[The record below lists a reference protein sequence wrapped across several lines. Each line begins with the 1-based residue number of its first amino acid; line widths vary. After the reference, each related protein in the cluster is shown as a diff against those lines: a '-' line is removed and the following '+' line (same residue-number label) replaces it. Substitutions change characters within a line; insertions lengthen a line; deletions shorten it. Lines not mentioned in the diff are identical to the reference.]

1 MNRCKGCGETLQ
13 YDNPNKIGY
22 AVKGSD
28 ICKRCFDLTHY
39 NKNVE
44 LNNYIDNDKLLE
56 NINKKRV
63 FTIFLCDILS
73 LSNETFKIYDSINND
88 KVFVLTKVD
97 ILPKNIKYE
106 SIIRNIENS
115 FGIKP
120 LIFSYKSAM
129 LKNNLLSLIEKH
141 RNVLITGIVS
151 SGKSTLIN
159 TLFDENITVS
169 HFRNTTL
176 DFIEINKDG
185 LTIIDS
191 PGFDTK
197 VVTQRSKNLLK
208 EKIVNLKKGF
218 EVLID
223 NVSLYSDED
232 VNICI
237 FMPNLTVKTYK
248 NKDSYKMVKINN
260 NTDLVFDNFFIYF
273 KKGATIYLN
282 NDSFNLRESIIGKKY
297 E

>member
-1 MNRCKGCGETLQ
+1 MNKCIGCGKALQ
-13 YDNPNKIGY
+13 YEDINKIGY

-39 NKNVE
+39 NKNIE
-44 LNNYIDNDKLLE
+44 LNNYIDNNKLLE
-56 NINKKRV
+56 KINKKKI

-73 LSNETFKIYDSINND
+73 LSNETIKIYENIQND

-115 FGIKP
+115 FKIKP
-120 LIFSYKSAM
+120 LIFSYKNTK
-129 LKNNLLSLIEKH
+129 LKNNLFSLIEKH
-141 RNVLITGIVS
+141 KKVLITGIVS

-169 HFRNTTL
+169 HYRNTTL
-176 DFIEINKDG
+176 DFIEINKDN

-197 VVTQRSKNLLK
+197 VITERSKNILK
-208 EKIVNLKKGF
+208 EKIINLKKGF
-218 EVLID
+218 ELTID
-223 NVSLYSDED
+223 NISLYSDD
-232 VNICI
+232 DINICI

-248 NKDSYKMVKINN
+248 NKDKYKMVKINN

>member
-1 MNRCKGCGETLQ
+1 MNKCIGCGKALQ
-13 YDNPNKIGY
+13 YEDINKIGY

-39 NKNVE
+39 NKNIE
-44 LNNYIDNDKLLE
+44 LNNYIDNNKLLE
-56 NINKKRV
+56 NINKKKI

-73 LSNETFKIYDSINND
+73 LSNETIRIYENIQND

-115 FGIKP
+115 FKIKP
-120 LIFSYKSAM
+120 LIFSYKNTK
-129 LKNNLLSLIEKH
+129 LKNNLFSLIEKH
-141 RNVLITGIVS
+141 KKVLITGIVS

-169 HFRNTTL
+169 HYRNTTL
-176 DFIEINKDG
+176 DFIEINKDN

-197 VVTQRSKNLLK
+197 VITEMSKNVLK
-208 EKIVNLKKGF
+208 EKIINLKKGF
-218 EVLID
+218 ELTID
-223 NVSLYSDED
+223 NISLYSDD
-232 VNICI
+232 DINICI
-237 FMPNLTVKTYK
+237 FMPNLMVKTYK
-248 NKDSYKMVKINN
+248 NKDKYKMVKINN

>member
-1 MNRCKGCGETLQ
+1 MNKCIGCGKTLQ
-13 YDNPNKIGY
+13 YEDINKIGY

-39 NKNVE
+39 NKNIE
-44 LNNYIDNDKLLE
+44 LNNYIDNNKLLE
-56 NINKKRV
+56 NINKKKI

-73 LSNETFKIYDSINND
+73 LSNETIKIYENIQND

-115 FGIKP
+115 FKIKP
-120 LIFSYKSAM
+120 LIFSYKNTK
-129 LKNNLLSLIEKH
+129 LKNNLFSLIEKH
-141 RNVLITGIVS
+141 KKVLITGIVS

-169 HFRNTTL
+169 HYRNTTL
-176 DFIEINKDG
+176 DFIEINKDN

-197 VVTQRSKNLLK
+197 VITERSKNILK
-208 EKIVNLKKGF
+208 EKIINLKKGF
-218 EVLID
+218 ELTID
-223 NVSLYSDED
+223 NISLYSDD
-232 VNICI
+232 DINICI
-237 FMPNLTVKTYK
+237 FMPNLMVKTYK
-248 NKDSYKMVKINN
+248 NKDKYKMVKINN

-282 NDSFNLRESIIGKKY
+282 NDNFNLRESIIGKKY

>member
-1 MNRCKGCGETLQ
+1 MNKCIGCGKTLQ
-13 YDNPNKIGY
+13 YEDINKIGY

-39 NKNVE
+39 NKNIE
-44 LNNYIDNDKLLE
+44 LNNYIDNNKLLE
-56 NINKKRV
+56 NINKKKI

-73 LSNETFKIYDSINND
+73 LSNETIKIYENIQND

-115 FGIKP
+115 FKIKP
-120 LIFSYKSAM
+120 LIFSYKNTK
-129 LKNNLLSLIEKH
+129 LKNNLFSLIEKH
-141 RNVLITGIVS
+141 KKVLITGIVS

-169 HFRNTTL
+169 HYRNTTL
-176 DFIEINKDG
+176 DFIEINKDN

-191 PGFDTK
+191 PGFDTQ
-197 VVTQRSKNLLK
+197 VITQRSKNILK
-208 EKIVNLKKGF
+208 EKIINLKKGF
-218 EVLID
+218 ELTID
-223 NVSLYSDED
+223 NISLYSDD
-232 VNICI
+232 DINICI
-237 FMPNLTVKTYK
+237 FMPNLMVKTYK
-248 NKDSYKMVKINN
+248 NKDKYKMVKINN

>member
-1 MNRCKGCGETLQ
+1 MNKCIGCGKALQ
-13 YDNPNKIGY
+13 YEDINKIGY

-39 NKNVE
+39 NKNIE
-44 LNNYIDNDKLLE
+44 LNNYIDNNKLLE
-56 NINKKRV
+56 NINKKKI

-73 LSNETFKIYDSINND
+73 LSNETIKIYENIQND

-115 FGIKP
+115 FKIKP
-120 LIFSYKSAM
+120 LIFSYKNTK
-129 LKNNLLSLIEKH
+129 LKNNLFSLIEKH
-141 RNVLITGIVS
+141 KKVLITGIVS

-159 TLFDENITVS
+159 ILFDENITVS
-169 HFRNTTL
+169 HYRNTTL
-176 DFIEINKDG
+176 DFIEINKDN

-197 VVTQRSKNLLK
+197 VITERSKNILK
-208 EKIVNLKKGF
+208 EKIINLKKGF
-218 EVLID
+218 ELTID
-223 NVSLYSDED
+223 NISLYSDD
-232 VNICI
+232 DINICI
-237 FMPNLTVKTYK
+237 FMPNLMVKTYK
-248 NKDSYKMVKINN
+248 NKDKYKMVKINN

>member
-1 MNRCKGCGETLQ
+1 MNKCVGCGKALQ
-13 YDNPNKIGY
+13 YEDINKIGY

-39 NKNVE
+39 NKNIE
-44 LNNYIDNDKLLE
+44 LNNYIDNNKLLE
-56 NINKKRV
+56 NINKKKI

-73 LSNETFKIYDSINND
+73 LSNETIRIYENIQND

-115 FGIKP
+115 FKIKP
-120 LIFSYKSAM
+120 LIFSYKNTK
-129 LKNNLLSLIEKH
+129 LKNNLFSLIEKH
-141 RNVLITGIVS
+141 KKVLITGIVS

-169 HFRNTTL
+169 HYRNTTL
-176 DFIEINKDG
+176 DFIEINKDN

-197 VVTQRSKNLLK
+197 VITERSKNILK
-208 EKIVNLKKGF
+208 EKIINLKKGF
-218 EVLID
+218 ELTID
-223 NVSLYSDED
+223 NISLYSDD
-232 VNICI
+232 DINICI
-237 FMPNLTVKTYK
+237 FMPNLMVKTYK
-248 NKDSYKMVKINN
+248 NKDKYKMVKINN

>member
-1 MNRCKGCGETLQ
+1 MNKCIGCGKALQ
-13 YDNPNKIGY
+13 YEDINKIGY

-39 NKNVE
+39 NKNIE
-44 LNNYIDNDKLLE
+44 LNNYIDNNKLLE
-56 NINKKRV
+56 NINKKKI

-73 LSNETFKIYDSINND
+73 LSNETIKIYENIQND

-115 FGIKP
+115 FKIKP
-120 LIFSYKSAM
+120 FIFSYKNTK
-129 LKNNLLSLIEKH
+129 LKNNLFSLIEKH
-141 RNVLITGIVS
+141 KKVLITGIVS

-169 HFRNTTL
+169 HYRNTTL
-176 DFIEINKDG
+176 DFIEINKDN

-197 VVTQRSKNLLK
+197 VITERSKNILK
-208 EKIVNLKKGF
+208 EKIINLKKGF
-218 EVLID
+218 ELTID
-223 NVSLYSDED
+223 NISLYSDD
-232 VNICI
+232 DINICI
-237 FMPNLTVKTYK
+237 FMPNLMVKTYK
-248 NKDSYKMVKINN
+248 NKDKYKMVKINN

>member
-1 MNRCKGCGETLQ
+1 MNKCIGCGKTLQ
-13 YDNPNKIGY
+13 YEDINKIGY

-39 NKNVE
+39 NKNIE
-44 LNNYIDNDKLLE
+44 LNNYIDNNKLLE
-56 NINKKRV
+56 NINKKKI

-73 LSNETFKIYDSINND
+73 LSNETIKIYENIQND

-97 ILPKNIKYE
+97 ILPKNIQYE

-115 FGIKP
+115 FKIKP
-120 LIFSYKSAM
+120 LIFSYKNTK
-129 LKNNLLSLIEKH
+129 LKNNLFSLIEKH
-141 RNVLITGIVS
+141 KKVLITGIVS

-169 HFRNTTL
+169 HYRNTTL
-176 DFIEINKDG
+176 DFIDINKDN
-185 LTIIDS
+185 LTLIDS

-197 VVTQRSKNLLK
+197 VITERSKNILK
-208 EKIVNLKKGF
+208 EKIINLKKGF
-218 EVLID
+218 ELTID
-223 NVSLYSDED
+223 NISLYSDD
-232 VNICI
+232 DINICI
-237 FMPNLTVKTYK
+237 FMPNLMVKTYK
-248 NKDSYKMVKINN
+248 NKDKYKMVKINN

>member
-1 MNRCKGCGETLQ
+1 MNKCIGCGKTLQ
-13 YDNPNKIGY
+13 YEDINKIGY

-39 NKNVE
+39 NKNIE
-44 LNNYIDNDKLLE
+44 LNNYIDNNKLLE
-56 NINKKRV
+56 NINKKKI

-73 LSNETFKIYDSINND
+73 LSNETIKIYENIQND

-115 FGIKP
+115 FKIKP
-120 LIFSYKSAM
+120 LIFSYKNTK
-129 LKNNLLSLIEKH
+129 LKNNLFSLIEKH
-141 RNVLITGIVS
+141 KKVLITGIVS

-169 HFRNTTL
+169 HYRNTTL
-176 DFIEINKDG
+176 DFIEINKDN

-197 VVTQRSKNLLK
+197 VITERSKNILK
-208 EKIVNLKKGF
+208 EKIINLKKGF
-218 EVLID
+218 ELTID
-223 NVSLYSDED
+223 NISLYSDD
-232 VNICI
+232 DINICI
-237 FMPNLTVKTYK
+237 FMPNLMVKTYK
-248 NKDSYKMVKINN
+248 NKDKYKMVKINN

>member
-1 MNRCKGCGETLQ
+1 MNKCIGCGKALQ
-13 YDNPNKIGY
+13 YEDINKIAY
-22 AVKGSD
+22 AVKGSV

-39 NKNVE
+39 NKNIE
-44 LNNYIDNDKLLE
+44 LNNYIDNNKLLE
-56 NINKKRV
+56 KINKKKI

-73 LSNETFKIYDSINND
+73 LSNETIRIYENIQND

-115 FGIKP
+115 FKIKP
-120 LIFSYKSAM
+120 LIFSYKNTK
-129 LKNNLLSLIEKH
+129 LKNNLFSLIEKH
-141 RNVLITGIVS
+141 KKVLITGIVS

-169 HFRNTTL
+169 HYRNTTL
-176 DFIEINKDG
+176 DFIEINKDN

-197 VVTQRSKNLLK
+197 VITERSKNVLK
-208 EKIVNLKKGF
+208 EKIINLKKGF
-218 EVLID
+218 ELTID
-223 NVSLYSDED
+223 NISLYSDD
-232 VNICI
+232 DINICI
-237 FMPNLTVKTYK
+237 FMPNLMVKTYK
-248 NKDSYKMVKINN
+248 NKDKYKMVKINN

>member
-1 MNRCKGCGETLQ
+1 MNKCIGCGKALQ
-13 YDNPNKIGY
+13 YEDINKIGY

-39 NKNVE
+39 NKNIE
-44 LNNYIDNDKLLE
+44 LNNYIDNNKLLE
-56 NINKKRV
+56 NINKKKI

-73 LSNETFKIYDSINND
+73 LSNETIRIYENIQND

-115 FGIKP
+115 FKIKP
-120 LIFSYKSAM
+120 LIFSYKNTK
-129 LKNNLLSLIEKH
+129 LKNNLFSLIEKH
-141 RNVLITGIVS
+141 KKVLITGIVS

-169 HFRNTTL
+169 HYRNTTL
-176 DFIEINKDG
+176 DFIEINKDN

-197 VVTQRSKNLLK
+197 VITERSKNILK
-208 EKIVNLKKGF
+208 EKIINLKKGF
-218 EVLID
+218 ELTID
-223 NVSLYSDED
+223 NISLYSDD
-232 VNICI
+232 DINICI
-237 FMPNLTVKTYK
+237 FMPNLIVKTYK
-248 NKDSYKMVKINN
+248 NKDKYKMVKINN

>member
-1 MNRCKGCGETLQ
+1 MK
-13 YDNPNKIGY
+13 
-22 AVKGSD
+22 
-28 ICKRCFDLTHY
+28 
-39 NKNVE
+39 
-44 LNNYIDNDKLLE
+44 KLLKYE
-56 NINKKRV
+56 NIQ
-63 FTIFLCDILS
+63 
-73 LSNETFKIYDSINND
+73 ND

-115 FGIKP
+115 FKIKP
-120 LIFSYKSAM
+120 LIFSYKNTK
-129 LKNNLLSLIEKH
+129 LKNNLFSLIEKH
-141 RNVLITGIVS
+141 KKVLITGIVS

-169 HFRNTTL
+169 HYRNTTL
-176 DFIEINKDG
+176 DFIEINKDN

-197 VVTQRSKNLLK
+197 VITERSKNILK
-208 EKIVNLKKGF
+208 EKIINLKKGF
-218 EVLID
+218 ELTID
-223 NVSLYSDED
+223 NISLYSDD
-232 VNICI
+232 DINICI

-248 NKDSYKMVKINN
+248 NKDKYKMVKINN

>member
-1 MNRCKGCGETLQ
+1 MNKCIGCGKALQ
-13 YDNPNKIGY
+13 YEDINKIGY

-39 NKNVE
+39 NKNIE
-44 LNNYIDNDKLLE
+44 LNNYIDNNKLLE
-56 NINKKRV
+56 NINKKKI

-73 LSNETFKIYDSINND
+73 LSNETIKIYENIQND

-115 FGIKP
+115 FKIKP
-120 LIFSYKSAM
+120 LIFSYKNTK
-129 LKNNLLSLIEKH
+129 LKNNLFSLIEKH
-141 RNVLITGIVS
+141 KKVLITGIVS

-169 HFRNTTL
+169 HYRNTTL
-176 DFIEINKDG
+176 DFIEINKDN

-197 VVTQRSKNLLK
+197 VITERSKNVLK
-208 EKIVNLKKGF
+208 EKIINLKKGF
-218 EVLID
+218 ELTID
-223 NVSLYSDED
+223 NISLYSDD
-232 VNICI
+232 DINICI
-237 FMPNLTVKTYK
+237 FMPNLMVKTYK
-248 NKDSYKMVKINN
+248 NKDKYKMVKINN

>member
-1 MNRCKGCGETLQ
+1 MNKCIGCGKTLQ
-13 YDNPNKIGY
+13 YEDINKIGY

-39 NKNVE
+39 NKNIE
-44 LNNYIDNDKLLE
+44 LNNYIDNNKLLE
-56 NINKKRV
+56 NINKKKI

-73 LSNETFKIYDSINND
+73 LSNETIKIYENIQND

-115 FGIKP
+115 FKIKP
-120 LIFSYKSAM
+120 LIFSYKNTK
-129 LKNNLLSLIEKH
+129 LKNNLFSLIEKH
-141 RNVLITGIVS
+141 KKVLITGIVS

-169 HFRNTTL
+169 HYRNTTL
-176 DFIEINKDG
+176 DFIEINKDN

-197 VVTQRSKNLLK
+197 VITERSKNVLK
-208 EKIVNLKKGF
+208 EKIINLKKGF
-218 EVLID
+218 ELTID
-223 NVSLYSDED
+223 NISLYSDD
-232 VNICI
+232 DINICI
-237 FMPNLTVKTYK
+237 FMPNLMVKTYK
-248 NKDSYKMVKINN
+248 NKDKYKMVKINN

>member
-1 MNRCKGCGETLQ
+1 MNKCIGCGKALQ
-13 YDNPNKIGY
+13 YEDINKIGY

-39 NKNVE
+39 NKNIE
-44 LNNYIDNDKLLE
+44 LNNYIDNNKLLE
-56 NINKKRV
+56 NINKKKI

-73 LSNETFKIYDSINND
+73 LSNETIRIYENIQND

-115 FGIKP
+115 FKIKP
-120 LIFSYKSAM
+120 LIFSYKNTK
-129 LKNNLLSLIEKH
+129 LKNNLFSLIEKH
-141 RNVLITGIVS
+141 KKVLITGIVS

-169 HFRNTTL
+169 HYRNTTL
-176 DFIEINKDG
+176 DFIEINKDN

-197 VVTQRSKNLLK
+197 VITERSKNILK
-208 EKIVNLKKGF
+208 EKIINLKKGF
-218 EVLID
+218 ELTID
-223 NVSLYSDED
+223 NISLYSDD
-232 VNICI
+232 DINICI
-237 FMPNLTVKTYK
+237 FMPNLMVKTYK
-248 NKDSYKMVKINN
+248 NKDKYKMVKINN

>member
-1 MNRCKGCGETLQ
+1 MNKCIGCGKALQ
-13 YDNPNKIGY
+13 YEDINKIGY

-39 NKNVE
+39 NKNIE
-44 LNNYIDNDKLLE
+44 LNNYIDNNKLLE
-56 NINKKRV
+56 NINKKKI

-73 LSNETFKIYDSINND
+73 LSNETIRIYENIQND

-115 FGIKP
+115 FKIKP
-120 LIFSYKSAM
+120 LIFSYKNTK
-129 LKNNLLSLIEKH
+129 LKNNLFSLIEKH
-141 RNVLITGIVS
+141 KKVLITGIVS

-169 HFRNTTL
+169 HYRNTTL
-176 DFIEINKDG
+176 DFIEINKDN

-197 VVTQRSKNLLK
+197 VITERSKNVLK
-208 EKIVNLKKGF
+208 EKIINLKKGF
-218 EVLID
+218 ELTID
-223 NVSLYSDED
+223 NISLYSDD
-232 VNICI
+232 DINICI
-237 FMPNLTVKTYK
+237 FMPNLMVKTYK
-248 NKDSYKMVKINN
+248 NKDKYKMVKINN

>member
-1 MNRCKGCGETLQ
+1 MNKCVGCGKALQ
-13 YDNPNKIGY
+13 YEDINKIGY

-39 NKNVE
+39 NKNIE
-44 LNNYIDNDKLLE
+44 LNNYIDNNKLLE
-56 NINKKRV
+56 NINKKKI
-63 FTIFLCDILS
+63 FTIFLCDIIS
-73 LSNETFKIYDSINND
+73 LND
-88 KVFVLTKVD
+88 KVIDIYNNIKNDKIFVLTKVD
-97 ILPKNIKYE
+97 IIPKNIKYE

-115 FGIKP
+115 FKIKP
-120 LIFSYKSAM
+120 LIFSYKNTK
-129 LKNNLLSLIEKH
+129 LKNNLFSLIEKH
-141 RNVLITGIVS
+141 KKVLITGIVS

-169 HFRNTTL
+169 HYRNTTL
-176 DFIEINKDG
+176 DFIEINKDN

-197 VVTQRSKNLLK
+197 VITERSKNILK
-208 EKIVNLKKGF
+208 EKIINLKKGF
-218 EVLID
+218 ELTID
-223 NVSLYSDED
+223 NISLYSDD
-232 VNICI
+232 DINICI
-237 FMPNLTVKTYK
+237 FMPNLMVKTYK
-248 NKDSYKMVKINN
+248 NKDKYKMVKINN

>member
-1 MNRCKGCGETLQ
+1 MNKCIGCGEALQ
-13 YDNPNKIGY
+13 YEDINKIGY

-39 NKNVE
+39 NKNIE
-44 LNNYIDNDKLLE
+44 LNNYIDNNKLLE
-56 NINKKRV
+56 NINKKKI

-73 LSNETFKIYDSINND
+73 LSNETIKIYENIQND

-115 FGIKP
+115 FKIKP
-120 LIFSYKSAM
+120 LIFSYKNTK
-129 LKNNLLSLIEKH
+129 LKNNLFSLIEKYKK
-141 RNVLITGIVS
+141 VLITGIVS

-176 DFIEINKDG
+176 DFIEINKDN

-197 VVTQRSKNLLK
+197 VITQRSKNILK
-208 EKIVNLKKGF
+208 EKIINLKKGF
-218 EVLID
+218 ELTID
-223 NVSLYSDED
+223 NISLYSDED
-232 VNICI
+232 INICI
-237 FMPNLTVKTYK
+237 FMPNLMVKTYK
-248 NKDSYKMVKINN
+248 NKDKYKMVKINN